1 MPLVP
6 TRRGGGTPERWDPF
20 REIED
25 MYERM
30 GRFLQ
35 AGFGLEPGEAAWSPL
50 VDVEETDEAYV
61 VEADLP
67 GVKRDDV
74 SV

>member
-1 MPLVP
+1 
-6 TRRGGGTPERWDPF
+6 
-20 REIED
+20 

-50 VDVEETDEAYV
+50 VDVEAYV